1 MKRTFRYLL
10 CCTPLVPLFLLIF
23 GWGLPSGGSLH
34 ALAMEADRPFL
45 AGETLVYQLRWL
57 FIPAGRAVLQVFPQ
71 PNSGGAS
78 LRHFALTVRS
88 NAFVDRFYKVRDR
101 IDAWTDRALSRSV
114 RYEKHQ
120 QEGRTRRQVVV
131 DFDWEHRVARYA
143 NFGRHRNPV
152 PVLPG
157 TLDPLSAFFYV
168 RKVALRAGALITR
181 PISDGKKCV
190 IGRARVIRRETIVVG
205 GISYDTYLIEPELAH
220 VGGVFE
226 KSPDASIRLWVT
238 ADRRHLPVRIKSR
251 VIVGS
256 FTGDLIASDD
266 HPGASAAGY
275 GERR

>member
-1 MKRTFRYLL
+1 M
-10 CCTPLVPLFLLIF
+10 
-23 GWGLPSGGSLH
+23 
-34 ALAMEADRPFL
+34 
-45 AGETLVYQLRWL
+45 
-57 FIPAGRAVLQVFPQ
+57 
-71 PNSGGAS
+71 
-78 LRHFALTVRS
+78 
-88 NAFVDRFYKVRDR
+88 
-101 IDAWTDRALSRSV
+101 
-114 RYEKHQ
+114 
-120 QEGRTRRQVVV
+120 
-131 DFDWEHRVARYA
+131 
-143 NFGRHRNPV
+143 

-181 PISDGKKCV
+181 LISDGKKCV